1 MTRTIHCILIAVLL
15 TAPLFAAAPSADTGK
30 LWSLEKAH
38 WEYVQANDLQKFL
51 TLWHTDFLGWPSTSP
66 EPLRQDQITDWITA
80 HTSRGESL
88 QSYDLEP
95 LSTQVTGDI
104 ATTTYR
110 LRLRWADKAG
120 GGRPQPSVSS
130 TLGCAAPAAYGKS
143 SRGCRHPRTPRATR
157 ARESRPN
164 G

>member
-1 MTRTIHCILIAVLL
+1 MTRTIHCILIVVLL
-15 TAPLFAAAPSADTGK
+15 TAPLFAATPSADTEK

-66 EPLRQDQITDWITA
+66 EPLRKDHITDWITA

-110 LRLRWADKAG
+110 VRLRWADKAG
-120 GGRPQPSVSS
+120 GGRPSTIRVIHTWVRSPSGIWQIISGMS
-130 TLGCAAPAAYGKS
+130 APTNAEG
-143 SRGCRHPRTPRATR
+143 H
-157 ARESRPN
+157 
-164 G
+164 